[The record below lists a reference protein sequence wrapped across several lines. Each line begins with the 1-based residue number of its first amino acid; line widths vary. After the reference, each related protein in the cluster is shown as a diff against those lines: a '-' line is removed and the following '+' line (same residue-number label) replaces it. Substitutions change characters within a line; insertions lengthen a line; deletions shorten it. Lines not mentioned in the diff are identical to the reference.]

1 VRGTMKAGE
10 ANFLVFLNNAKQF
23 SIPIFQ
29 RMYSWQKEECQQ
41 LWDDI
46 IRTGSNIQTPS
57 HFIGSIVYI
66 GGIAKVIDPEPFM
79 VIDGQQRLTTI
90 TLLLEALAREI
101 ESQKDIKLIEGFTP
115 EAIRNQYLLNQY
127 GNDERHYKLI
137 LTQTDKETLIKIVSQ
152 REASIINGSIRIF
165 ENFEFFKEKIKTLKG
180 DLGTLC
186 NGLAKLMI
194 VDVSLDRTQDNPQ
207 LIFESMNSTGR
218 ELSQADL
225 IRNFILMGL
234 SQDLQNDLYKNYWRP
249 MEIEFGQEGYDNQF
263 NQFIRHY
270 LTVKTGE
277 IPIFN
282 KVYDEFKKYSHS
294 LETEDSSLYTLVS
307 DIRKFAGYYCGMAL
321 GKEPNKQLADAFQD
335 LRELRV
341 DVAYP
346 LLLEI
351 YEDYQH
357 NLLSEQDFV
366 TVVRLIESYVF
377 RRSVCNIPTNSMN
390 KTFANFSKNIDK
402 TNYLESVKAQFLLLP
417 SYRRFPDD
425 EEFERNLIVRD
436 LYNFPRRSYWLRKL
450 ENYDRKEKISVTDY
464 TIEHIMPQN
473 ANLSEEWR
481 QSLGPD
487 WERIHK
493 TWLHTLGNLTLTGY
507 NSEYSDRPFNQKRD
521 MEGGF
526 KQSPLKLNRDLGELD
541 DWNEVTIQER
551 AERLSREALEVWA
564 APKLDDLTLSNY
576 RFQKEKPTVYSI
588 ENYPSIAQG
597 KPMRQLFE
605 AFRKEVLALDPVIT
619 EEYLKVYIAFKAETN
634 IVDVIPREKYL
645 TLTLNML
652 FSEIDDPKG
661 ICRDVSNVG
670 RWGNGDVEVKLSAF
684 EELPYVIGL
693 VRQAL
698 EKQLGNGNS
707 DQN

>member
-1 VRGTMKAGE
+1 MMKAGE
-10 ANFLVFLNNAKQF
+10 ANFLVFLKNAEQF

-46 IRTGSNIQTPS
+46 IRTGSNSQIQS

-66 GGIAKVIDPEPFM
+66 GGVAKVIDPEPFM

-101 ESQKDIKLIEGFTP
+101 ESRDNIKPITGFTP
-115 EAIRNQYLLNQY
+115 EAIRNQYLLNLY
-127 GNDERHYKLI
+127 GYDEHHYKLI
-137 LTQTDKETLIKIVSQ
+137 LTETDKDTLIKIITQ
-152 REASIINGSIRIF
+152 REASVSSGSIRIL

-180 DLGTLC
+180 DLVALC
-186 NGLAKLMI
+186 NGLAKLMV
-194 VDVSLDRTQDNPQ
+194 VDVALDRTQDNPQ

-234 SQDLQNDLYKNYWRP
+234 TQELQSDLYVNYWRP
-249 MEIEFGQEGYDNQF
+249 MEIDFGQEAYDLQF

-270 LTVKTGE
+270 LTIKTGE
-277 IPIFN
+277 IPVFN
-282 KVYDEFKKYSHS
+282 KVYDEFKKYSHLFGTDIPS
-294 LETEDSSLYTLVS
+294 TYKLVS
-307 DIRKFAGYYCGMAL
+307 DIRKFADYYCRMAL

-346 LLLEI
+346 LLLEM

-357 NLLSEQDFV
+357 NLLSEEDFV
-366 TVVRLIESYVF
+366 SAVRLVESYVF

-402 TNYLESVKAQFLLLP
+402 TNYLESIKAQFLLLP

-425 EEFERNLIVRD
+425 EEFKRNLLIRD

-450 ENYDRKEKISVTDY
+450 ENYNRKEKVSVTDY

-481 QSLGPD
+481 RSLGPE
-487 WERIHK
+487 WERVHK

-507 NSEYSDRPFNQKRD
+507 NSEYSDRPFTQKRD

-526 KQSPLKLNRDLGELD
+526 KQSPLKLNKGLGELD

-551 AERLSREALEVWA
+551 AERLSREAVEVWS
-564 APKLDDLTLSNY
+564 APTLDDLTLSNY

-588 ENYPSIAQG
+588 ANYPSLAQG
-597 KPMRQLFE
+597 KPMRQLYE

-619 EEYLKVYIAFKAETN
+619 EEYLKNYIAFKAETN
-634 IVDVIPREKYL
+634 IVDVIPWERHL
-645 TLTLNML
+645 TLILNML
-652 FSEIDDPKG
+652 FSEINDPKG
-661 ICRDVSNVG
+661 ICRDVSNIG
-670 RWGNGDVEVKLSAF
+670 RWGNGDVEVKLSTF
-684 EELPYVIGL
+684 EELPYIIGL

-698 EKQLGNGNS
+698 EKQLGNEDS
-707 DQN
+707 LQE

>member
-1 VRGTMKAGE
+1 MHAVE

-46 IRTGSNIQTPS
+46 IRTGSNSQIPS

-66 GGIAKVIDPEPFM
+66 GGVAKVIDPEPLM

-101 ESQKDIKLIEGFTP
+101 ESQQDIKLIEGFTP

-137 LTQTDKETLIKIVSQ
+137 LTQTDKETLIKIVCQ
-152 REASIINGSIRIF
+152 REASVTSGSTRIF
-165 ENFEFFKEKIKTLKG
+165 ENFDFFKEKIKTLKG
-180 DLGTLC
+180 DLETVC

-234 SQDLQNDLYKNYWRP
+234 KQDLQNDLYINYWRP

-263 NQFIRHY
+263 NQFVRHY

-294 LETEDSSLYTLVS
+294 LETEDSSIYTLVS
-307 DIRKFAGYYCGMAL
+307 DIRKFADYYCRMAL

-346 LLLEI
+346 LLLEM
-351 YEDYQH
+351 YEDYEH
-357 NLLSEQDFV
+357 NQLSVQDFV
-366 TVVRLIESYVF
+366 IAVRLIESYVF

-402 TNYLESVKAQFLLLP
+402 NNYLESIKAQFLLLP

-425 EEFERNLIVRD
+425 EEFERNLLVRD

-450 ENYDRKEKISVTDY
+450 ENYNRKEKISVTDY

-473 ANLSEEWR
+473 VNLSEEWR
-481 QSLGPD
+481 RSLGPE
-487 WERIHK
+487 WERVHK

-507 NSEYSDRPFNQKRD
+507 NSEYSDHPFSKKRD

-526 KQSPLKLNRDLGELD
+526 KHSTLKLNEGLGELQ
-541 DWNEVTIQER
+541 DWNENTIQDR
-551 AERLSREALEVWA
+551 AKRLSCKALEVWA
-564 APKLDDLTLSNY
+564 APKLESSVLSKY
-576 RFQKEKPTVYSI
+576 QSRKEKTSSYSI
-588 ENYPSIAQG
+588 ESFPFLSSKRPI
-597 KPMRQLFE
+597 RVVFD
-605 AFRKEVLALDPVIT
+605 AFRKEVLALDPVVT
-619 EEYLKVYIAFKAETN
+619 EEYLKFYIAYKAETN
-634 IVDVIPREKYL
+634 FVDVIPRSDHLEL
-645 TLTLNML
+645 SLNIP
-652 FSEIDDPKG
+652 FNEIDDPKG
-661 ICRDVSNVG
+661 ICKDVSNIG
-670 RWGNGDVEVKLSAF
+670 RWGNGQIEVSIKNLD
-684 EELPYVIGL
+684 EIPYTIGL

-698 EKQLGNGNS
+698 EKQLGNGDS
-707 DQN
+707 QQE

>member
-1 VRGTMKAGE
+1 MHAVE

-29 RMYSWQKEECQQ
+29 RMYSWQREECQQ

-46 IRTGSNIQTPS
+46 IRTGSNSQIPS

-66 GGIAKVIDPEPFM
+66 GGVAKVIDPEPLM

-101 ESQKDIKLIEGFTP
+101 ENQKDGNPLEGFTP
-115 EAIRNQYLLNQY
+115 GAIRDQYLLNQH
-127 GNDERHYKLI
+127 GNGERRYKLI

-152 REASIINGSIRIF
+152 RELSITNGSIRIF
-165 ENFEFFKEKIKTLKG
+165 ENFEFFKEKIKALKD

-234 SQDLQNDLYKNYWRP
+234 PQDLQNDLYINYWRP

-263 NQFIRHY
+263 NQFVRHY

-282 KVYDEFKKYSHS
+282 KVYEEFKKYSHS
-294 LETEDSSLYTLVS
+294 PETENSNIHTLVS
-307 DIRKFAGYYCGMAL
+307 DIRKFADYYCRMAL
-321 GKEPNKQLADAFQD
+321 GKETDKQLAEAFQD

-346 LLLEI
+346 LLLEM
-351 YEDYQH
+351 YEDYEH
-357 NLLSEQDFV
+357 NQLSVQDFV

-377 RRSVCNIPTNSMN
+377 RRSVCNIPPNSMN

-402 TNYLESVKAQFLLLP
+402 KNYLESIKAQFLLLP

-425 EEFERNLIVRD
+425 EEFERNLLIRD
-436 LYNFPRRSYWLRKL
+436 LYNFQRRSYWLRKM
-450 ENYDRKEKISVTDY
+450 ENYNRKEKISVTDY

-481 QSLGPD
+481 RSLGPD
-487 WERIHK
+487 WERVHK
-493 TWLHTLGNLTLTGY
+493 TLLHTLGNLTLTGY
-507 NSEYSDRPFNQKRD
+507 NSEYSDRPFTQKRD
-521 MEGGF
+521 IEGGF
-526 KQSPLKLNRDLGELD
+526 KQSPLKLNEGLGELQ
-541 DWNEVTIQER
+541 DWNDITIQER
-551 AERLSREALEVWA
+551 AKRLSHEALEVWP
-564 APKLDDLTLSNY
+564 APKLEQNILLKY
-576 RFQKEKPTVYSI
+576 RPRKEKISSYSI
-588 ENYPSIAQG
+588 ENFPFLSPKRPIRAVYD
-597 KPMRQLFE
+597 
-605 AFRKEVLALDPVIT
+605 AFRKEVLALDPAVT
-619 EEYLKVYIAFKAETN
+619 EEYLKYYIAYKAETN
-634 IVDVIPREKYL
+634 FIDIIPRSDNLEL
-645 TLTLNML
+645 SLNIPIN
-652 FSEIDDPKG
+652 EIDDPKG
-661 ICRDVSNVG
+661 ICKDVSNIG
-670 RWGNGDVEVKLSAF
+670 RWGNGQIEVSIKNLD
-684 EELPYVIGL
+684 EIPYTIGL

-698 EKQLGNGNS
+698 EKQLGNGDS
-707 DQN
+707 LQE